1 MFKSTDIC
9 VSKAFYRVGH
19 EKPARRLVDQRG
31 RRSRTLYRK
40 LKQMQMQST
49 YWLEKVLK
57 MISLYVN
64 ALLCTLQHIVIN
76 AMQLSGV
83 NSPNW
88 HRWVASRLWQYAAAC
103 TKVHWHTRRSFS
115 APSLISK
122 YFAFAFVLISCT
134 ESETYAHV
142 GLRDGGP
149 VFRAP
154 FCTYQYEH

>member
-83 NSPNW
+83 NSPN
-88 HRWVASRLWQYAAAC
+88 
-103 TKVHWHTRRSFS
+103 
-115 APSLISK
+115 
-122 YFAFAFVLISCT
+122 
-134 ESETYAHV
+134 
-142 GLRDGGP
+142 
-149 VFRAP
+149 
-154 FCTYQYEH
+154 